1 VEGNVVLKDS
11 NFMLEDVSIL
21 LVTGDLTVE
30 NNTQL
35 NLLVQEISGIV
46 QIINN
51 VIMVGSVNKNIGG
64 VKLCGNVVMS
74 LSCTDNVPAPFGSG
88 NVITFAIDQCATGL

>member
-1 VEGNVVLKDS
+1 
-11 NFMLEDVSIL
+11 MQEDVSIL
-21 LVTGDLTVE
+21 LVTSDLTVE

-35 NLLVQEISGIV
+35 NLLVQKISCMV

-51 VIMVGSVNKNIGG
+51 VIMVGS
-64 VKLCGNVVMS
+64 GNVVMS